1 MKIRPSTR
9 PVKSFSGKSKN
20 RLRVWNRRK
29 NHPPVW
35 ARECGC
41 SMAVTRGQRVQIPSP
56 SNALRTGRKG
66 SRVRYHPINSPMRTS
81 RPETLNLSAQTQF
94 LGPQTVSN
102 LAIRVTN
109 THPNQPSPRT
119 QPPVEWHMSRV
130 GTQPVFLPHW
140 QPSS

>member
-1 MKIRPSTR
+1 MKIRPNTR

-29 NHPPVW
+29 NHPPVR
-35 ARECGC
+35 ARACGC

-56 SNALRTGRKG
+56 SNALRTGRNG
-66 SRVRYHPINSPMRTS
+66 SRIRYHPINSPMRTS
-81 RPETLNLSAQTQF
+81 RSETLNLSAQTQS

-109 THPNQPSPRT
+109 THPNQPSPHS
-119 QPPVEWHMSRV
+119 QPPIEWYLSQV
-130 GTQPVFLPHW
+130 GSQSVFLPHR